1 MQPRVWPV
9 VRALWRAVRRDLGTF
24 AAFRANNFFFFV
36 ALLIYGA
43 LQSGTMPVSSYP
55 FIVLLGFLM
64 LFPLAADPLA
74 KIPRARLVSW
84 PLRPPQRALLR
95 TAALALNPV
104 FWIAAALLLSASKAA
119 LALIAIPVLTNG
131 LVRPQWHPLRRMPSI
146 PCRLAEPIRANLRQ
160 MFTVLD
166 TWLAICIAIV
176 AHLPVVPPDAR
187 PILSM
192 LVALALST
200 YAQCLFSLDGPPTR
214 YRVLPLPGWQ
224 VILAKDAAYLAILL
238 VLTAAIAPA
247 PALAF
252 GLTALALG
260 RYPSITSRLPVER
273 WRFSGGRVFVGV
285 LQLVLGAA
293 LGNAEAAYA
302 PAPLLIA
309 AGAWVTSVWL
319 GGRSLFRD
327 TVMRQ

>member
-1 MQPRVWPV
+1 V

-36 ALLIYGA
+36 ALLVYGA
-43 LQSGTMPVSSYP
+43 FQSGTMPVSSYP
-55 FIVLLGFLM
+55 FVVLLGFLM

-74 KIPRARLVSW
+74 KIPRVRLASW

-95 TAALALNPV
+95 TVALALNPV
-104 FWIAAALLLSASKAA
+104 FWIAAALLLAASKAA

-131 LVRPQWHPLRRMPSI
+131 IAQPQWHPLRRMPSI

-166 TWLAICIAIV
+166 TWLAVCIAIV

-187 PILSM
+187 PILAM

-200 YAQCLFSLDGPPTR
+200 YAQSLFSLDGPLTR
-214 YRVLPLPGWQ
+214 YRLLPLRGWQ
-224 VILAKDAAYLAILL
+224 IILAKDAAYLAILL
-238 VLTAAIAPA
+238 VLTAAVTPA
-247 PALAF
+247 PALTF
-252 GLTALALG
+252 GLTSLALG
-260 RYPSITSRLPVER
+260 RYPSIASRLPVER
-273 WRFSGGRVFVGV
+273 WRFSGGRVFVGA
-285 LQLVLGAA
+285 LQMVVGAA
-293 LGNAEAAYA
+293 LGNAEASHA
-302 PAPLLIA
+302 PAPFLIA
-309 AGAWVTSVWL
+309 AAAWAVSVWL
-319 GGRSLFRD
+319 GGRSLFRN